1 MSEIVKLFNEVRQ
14 IPGAAARVEFLKAH
28 HIPLVDQI
36 ITDAMDPSIT
46 YGVTSKDI
54 GIQPHTAFP
63 CYYVK
68 WYEEFHN
75 LLQRLAARELTG
87 SAAIEE
93 IKRHLR
99 CQPENVQQLLLC
111 VLDRDLGLGV
121 GWRVYREEVLGIKG
135 TFKVALAQHLEKVK
149 GVDPIDGTWF
159 ASRKCDGLRL
169 ITIIDEDGSIVFKSR
184 QDKEFRTL
192 ENLKP
197 AVKRFCAGLT
207 GAWVLDGELCKVDA
221 NGDEDFKAI
230 CKEARRKD
238 FSVDECCYQV
248 FDILTYDEFC
258 EGKSKDILSKRF
270 ERLNQL
276 HAKYTEEPH
285 EKCWIKPLRQERLT
299 SQADFDRWSAMVEKG
314 DWEGFMIRKDI
325 IYNTYTSRDGRTK
338 DLLKIKRFEDA
349 EYEVTGVETGEMT
362 TSLPGEGLKTFE
374 GVTALHITHKGN
386 DVRVGAGLTREQRIE
401 WLKDPSKII
410 GKTITVKYFE
420 TTVNK
425 DGKESLRFPTLKFVY
440 ENGRDC

>member
-1 MSEIVKLFNEVRQ
+1 MMILDILDQVRS
-14 IPGAAARVEFLKAH
+14 IPGAAAKTEFLKREH
-28 HIPLVDQI
+28 TQLLDQI
-36 ITDAMDPSIT
+36 VTDAMDPSIT
-46 YGVTSKDI
+46 YGVTAKDI
-54 GIQPHTAFP
+54 GVQPHIPGNGPAI
-63 CYYVK
+63 
-68 WYEEFHN
+68 WYEDFHK
-75 LLQRLAARELTG
+75 LLGRLAARELTG
-87 SAAIEE
+87 NAAVEA
-93 IKRHLR
+93 IKNCLSQ
-99 CQPENVQQLLLC
+99 QPENVQQLLLR

-135 TFKVALAQHLEKVK
+135 AFKVALAQHLEKVK
-149 GVDPIDGTWF
+149 GVDPVDGTWF

-169 ITIIDEDGSIVFKSR
+169 ITILNEDGSVTFKSR
-184 QDKEFRTL
+184 QDKEFKTL

-248 FDILTYDEFC
+248 FDIITYDEFC

-276 HAKYTEEPH
+276 HTKYIEEPH
-285 EKCWIKPLRQERLT
+285 EKCWIKPLWQERLT

-314 DWEGFMIRKDI
+314 GWEGFMIRKDI

-338 DLLKIKRFEDA
+338 ELLKIKKFDDA
-349 EYEVTGVETGEMT
+349 EYVVEGVETGTMT

-374 GVTALHITHKGN
+374 GVTALLITHKGN
-386 DVRVGAGLTREQRIE
+386 RVHVGAGLTRDQRIS
-401 WLKDPSKII
+401 WFKDPSLIV

-420 TTVNK
+420 ETTNAQ
-425 DGKESLRFPTLKFVY
+425 GGISLRFPTLKFVY

>member
-1 MSEIVKLFNEVRQ
+1 MMILDILDQVRS
-14 IPGAAARVEFLKAH
+14 IPGAAAKAEFLKKEH
-28 HIPLVDQI
+28 TPLLDQI
-36 ITDAMDPSIT
+36 VTDAMDPSIT
-46 YGVTSKDI
+46 YGVTAKDI
-54 GIQPHTAFP
+54 GIQPHTPGTGPA
-63 CYYVK
+63 V
-68 WYEEFHN
+68 WYEDFHK
-75 LLQRLAARELTG
+75 LLGRLAARELTG
-87 SAAIEE
+87 NAAVEA
-93 IKRHLR
+93 IKNCLSQ
-99 CQPENVQQLLLC
+99 QPENVQQLLLR

-135 TFKVALAQHLEKVK
+135 AFKVALAQHLEKVK
-149 GVDPIDGTWF
+149 GVDPVDGTWF

-169 ITIIDEDGSIVFKSR
+169 ITILNEDGSVTFKSR
-184 QDKEFRTL
+184 QDKEFKTL

-221 NGDEDFKAI
+221 DGDEDFKAI

-248 FDILTYDEFC
+248 FDIITYDEFC

-276 HAKYTEEPH
+276 HTKYIEEPH
-285 EKCWIKPLRQERLT
+285 EKCWIKPLWQERLT

-314 DWEGFMIRKDI
+314 GWEGFMIRKDI

-338 DLLKIKRFEDA
+338 ELLKIKKFDDA
-349 EYEVTGVETGEMT
+349 EYVVEGVETGTMT

-374 GVTALHITHKGN
+374 GVTALLITHKGYR
-386 DVRVGAGLTREQRIE
+386 VHVGAGLTRDQRIS
-401 WLKDPSKII
+401 WFKDPSLIV

-420 TTVNK
+420 ETTNAQ
-425 DGKESLRFPTLKFVY
+425 GGISLRFPTLKFVY

>member
-1 MSEIVKLFNEVRQ
+1 MMILDILDQVRS
-14 IPGAAARVEFLKAH
+14 IPGAAAKTEFLKREH
-28 HIPLVDQI
+28 TQLLDQI
-36 ITDAMDPSIT
+36 VTDAMDPSIT
-46 YGVTSKDI
+46 YGVTAKDI
-54 GIQPHTAFP
+54 GVQPHIPGNGPAI
-63 CYYVK
+63 
-68 WYEEFHN
+68 WYEDFHK
-75 LLQRLAARELTG
+75 LLGRLAARELTG
-87 SAAIEE
+87 NAAVEA
-93 IKRHLR
+93 IKNCLSQ
-99 CQPENVQQLLLC
+99 QPENVQQLLLR

-135 TFKVALAQHLEKVK
+135 AFKVALAQHLEKVK
-149 GVDPIDGTWF
+149 GVDPVDGTWF

-169 ITIIDEDGSIVFKSR
+169 ITILNEDGSVTFKSR
-184 QDKEFRTL
+184 QDKEFKTL

-248 FDILTYDEFC
+248 FDIITYDEFC

-276 HAKYTEEPH
+276 HTKYIEEPH
-285 EKCWIKPLRQERLT
+285 EKCWIKPLWQERLT

-314 DWEGFMIRKDI
+314 GWEGFMIRKDI

-338 DLLKIKRFEDA
+338 ELLKIKKFDDA
-349 EYEVTGVETGEMT
+349 EYVVEGVETGTMT

-374 GVTALHITHKGN
+374 GVTALLITHKGN
-386 DVRVGAGLTREQRIE
+386 RVHVGAGLTRDQRIS
-401 WLKDPSKII
+401 WFKDPSLIV

-420 TTVNK
+420 ETTNVQ
-425 DGKESLRFPTLKFVY
+425 GGISLRFPTLKFVY

>member
-1 MSEIVKLFNEVRQ
+1 MNEIVKLFNDVRQ
-14 IPGAAARVEFLKAH
+14 IPGAAAKVEFLKAH
-28 HIPLVDQI
+28 RTPLVDQI

-54 GIQPHTAFP
+54 LVNRTASP
-63 CYYVK
+63 VDLDPTS
-68 WYEEFHN
+68 YEGFHGH
-75 LLQRLAARELTG
+75 LGALACRELTG
-87 SAAIEE
+87 HAAIEALSRYLSNFAGDE
-93 IKRHLR
+93 
-99 CQPENVQQLLLC
+99 CELLEQ
-111 VLDRDLGLGV
+111 VLDRDLKLGV
-121 GWRVYREEVLGIKG
+121 GWKVYREEVLGIKG
-135 TFKVALAQHLEKVK
+135 AFKVALAQHLEKVK
-149 GVDPIDGTWF
+149 GVDPVDGTWF

-169 ITIIDEDGSIVFKSR
+169 ITILNEDGSVTFKSR
-184 QDKEFRTL
+184 QDKEFKTL

-248 FDILTYDEFC
+248 FDIITYDEFC
-258 EGKSKDILSKRF
+258 EGKSKDVLSKRF

-276 HAKYTEEPH
+276 HAKYIEEPH
-285 EKCWIKPLRQERLT
+285 EKCWIKPLWQERLT

-314 DWEGFMIRKDI
+314 GWEGFMIRKDI

-338 DLLKIKRFEDA
+338 DLLKIKKFLDA
-349 EYEVTGVETGEMT
+349 EFIVTGVETGEMT
-362 TSLPGEGLKTFE
+362 TAVPGQGLVKYE

-386 DVRVGAGLTREQRIE
+386 DVRVGAGLTRDQRIS
-401 WLKDPSKII
+401 WFKDPSLIV

-420 TTVNK
+420 ITTNK

>member
-1 MSEIVKLFNEVRQ
+1 MDEIVKLFNDVRQ
-14 IPGAAARVEFLKAH
+14 IPGAAAKAEYLKTH
-28 HIPLVDQI
+28 RNPLVDQI
-36 ITDAMDPSIT
+36 IADAMDPSIT
-46 YGVTSKDI
+46 YGVTSKDVGEVTCR
-54 GIQPHTAFP
+54 GIKEIPNHYRDFHELL
-63 CYYVK
+63 VK
-68 WYEEFHN
+68 FAKREITGN
-75 LLQRLAARELTG
+75 AAVEAIRNILTFIRDDETRELLKQ
-87 SAAIEE
+87 I
-93 IKRHLR
+93 
-99 CQPENVQQLLLC
+99 
-111 VLDRDLGLGV
+111 LDRDLKLGV

-135 TFKVALAQHLEKVK
+135 AFKVALAQHLEKVK
-149 GVDPIDGTWF
+149 GVDPVDGTWF

-169 ITIIDEDGSIVFKSR
+169 ITILNEDGSVTFKSR
-184 QDKEFRTL
+184 QDKEFKTL

-248 FDILTYDEFC
+248 FDIITYDEFC

-276 HAKYTEEPH
+276 HAKYIEEPH

-314 DWEGFMIRKDI
+314 GWEGFMIRKDI

-338 DLLKIKRFEDA
+338 ELLKIKKFDDA
-349 EYEVTGVETGEMT
+349 EYVVEGVETGTMT

-374 GVTALHITHKGN
+374 GVTALLITHKGFR
-386 DVRVGAGLTREQRIE
+386 VHVGAGLTRDQRIS
-401 WLKDPSKII
+401 WFKDPSLII

-420 TTVNK
+420 ETTNAQ
-425 DGKESLRFPTLKFVY
+425 GGISLRFPTLKFVY

>member
-1 MSEIVKLFNEVRQ
+1 MMILDILDQVRS
-14 IPGAAARVEFLKAH
+14 IPGAAAKTEFLKREH
-28 HIPLVDQI
+28 TQLLDQI
-36 ITDAMDPSIT
+36 VTDAMDPSIT
-46 YGVTSKDI
+46 YGVTAKDI
-54 GIQPHTAFP
+54 GVQPHIPGNGPAI
-63 CYYVK
+63 
-68 WYEEFHN
+68 WYEDFHK
-75 LLQRLAARELTG
+75 LLGRLAARELTG
-87 SAAIEE
+87 NAAVEA
-93 IKRHLR
+93 IKNCLSQ
-99 CQPENVQQLLLC
+99 QPENVQQLLLR

-135 TFKVALAQHLEKVK
+135 AFKVALAQHLEKVK
-149 GVDPIDGTWF
+149 GVDPVDGTWF

-169 ITIIDEDGSIVFKSR
+169 ITILNEDGSVTFKSR
-184 QDKEFRTL
+184 QDKEFKTL

-197 AVKRFCAGLT
+197 AVKRFCTGLT

-248 FDILTYDEFC
+248 FDIITYDEFC

-276 HAKYTEEPH
+276 HTKYIEEPH
-285 EKCWIKPLRQERLT
+285 EKCWIKPLWQERLT

-314 DWEGFMIRKDI
+314 GWEGFMIRKDI

-338 DLLKIKRFEDA
+338 ELLKIKKFDDA
-349 EYEVTGVETGEMT
+349 EYVVEGVETGTMT

-374 GVTALHITHKGN
+374 GVTALLITHKGN
-386 DVRVGAGLTREQRIE
+386 RVHVGAGLTRDQRIS
-401 WLKDPSKII
+401 WFKDPSLIV

-420 TTVNK
+420 ETTNVQ
-425 DGKESLRFPTLKFVY
+425 GGISLRFPTLKFVY